1 MATRDDEVDGLFQVP
16 LVEFTASRNAL
27 AKARGKAGAPVR
39 ALPKPATAAWA
50 VNQLYWHQRAIYDA
64 VVTAGDRR
72 RAAHARVLAG
82 KGGDVSTAER
92 AHHDAISA
100 AVRAAREAL
109 RAVGDAAT
117 TATIQSVTDTL
128 HGLPGPEPPGQLT
141 KPLKPLGL
149 EALAGLVTKA
159 GKSFAR
165 AAAGG
170 TPSAPITPGAKR
182 AAAADARHLAA
193 DARRAEK
200 ARQREVAVL
209 EKAVTAAQAAERKAE
224 LALEAA
230 RKALDGAQREH
241 ERLADQLQFALK
253 QIQDRRDEIARGE
266 QHRREAT
273 AERER
278 LLARLDALK
287 C

>member
-1 MATRDDEVDGLFQVP
+1 MAARDDEVDGLYQVP
-16 LVEFTASRNAL
+16 LAEFTAARNAL
-27 AKARGKAGAPVR
+27 AKARGKAGAGIR

-50 VNQLYWHQRAIYDA
+50 VNQLYWHRRPVHDGVIAA
-64 VVTAGDRR
+64 AERR

-82 KGGDVSTAER
+82 KGGDVTAAET
-92 AHHDAISA
+92 AHQAAITV
-100 AVRAAREAL
+100 AVEAARAVLREA
-109 RAVGDAAT
+109 GDAAT
-117 TATIQSVTDTL
+117 AATIQAVTDTL
-128 HGLPGPEPPGQLT
+128 HGLPGPEPPGRLT

-159 GKSFAR
+159 GKSFRQQAPVPPPIR
-165 AAAGG
+165 P
-170 TPSAPITPGAKR
+170 TPEAKR
-182 AAAADARHLAA
+182 AAAVDAKQAA
-193 DARRAEK
+193 AEARQAEK
-200 ARQREVAVL
+200 ARQREISAL
-209 EKAVTAAQAAERKAE
+209 EKAVKTAREDERTAER
-224 LALEAA
+224 ALEAA
-230 RKALDGAQREH
+230 RKALGASQREH